1 MLASKIPGLLR
12 SKSCVKGLALIFL
25 ISLRQTSLIILT
37 TKKNHDT
44 NALMFTIQN
53 HNKKEGITQGDAL
66 SLLAHRSYNTR
77 ASQCSTSG
85 YDINRASGIGANDLY
100 AIVSTYI

>member
-1 MLASKIPGLLR
+1 MLTS
-12 SKSCVKGLALIFL
+12 FH
-25 ISLRQTSLIILT
+25 QTSLKIWT
-37 TKKNHDT
+37 MKKKPD
-44 NALMFTIQN
+44 AYILMFTIQN